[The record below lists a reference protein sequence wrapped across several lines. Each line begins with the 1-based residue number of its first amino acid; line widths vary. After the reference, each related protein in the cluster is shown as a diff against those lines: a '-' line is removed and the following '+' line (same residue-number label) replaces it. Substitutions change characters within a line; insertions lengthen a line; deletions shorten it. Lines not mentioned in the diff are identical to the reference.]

1 MAWKACGKKGLRRT
15 RRGGLLITM
24 TAPFRRIIR
33 GLGVFALLISP
44 ALCRGQC
51 RLSFPH
57 DSNPTTINDDDICN
71 FHQVDRDAYR
81 GGRPRPSA
89 YAKLAALGIRTIV
102 NLEESKHA
110 NQERAAIED
119 LNRKLTPERRINFIS
134 FPINNTEINVPGV
147 DAART
152 QALFQQIRDAPKP
165 IFIHCYYGKDRTGA
179 VLVLY
184 RLARNE
190 MSFEG
195 AYQEAMHYRF
205 DRLDM
210 GLKRMIERYRD
221 PVILKSVPQP

>member
-1 MAWKACGKKGLRRT
+1 MAWKACGGKGLRRA

-33 GLGVFALLISP
+33 GLGVLALLISP

-71 FHQVDRDAYR
+71 FHQVDRNAYR

-89 YAKLAALGIRTIV
+89 YAKLAVLGIRTIV

-119 LNRKLTPERRINFIS
+119 LNRKLRPERRIYFIS
-134 FPINNTEINVPGV
+134 FPINHTEINVTG
-147 DAART
+147 DHAART
-152 QALFQQIRDAPKP
+152 QALIQASQDPLKPKLIP
-165 IFIHCYYGKDRTGA
+165 W
-179 VLVLY
+179 
-184 RLARNE
+184 
-190 MSFEG
+190 
-195 AYQEAMHYRF
+195 
-205 DRLDM
+205 
-210 GLKRMIERYRD
+210 
-221 PVILKSVPQP
+221 